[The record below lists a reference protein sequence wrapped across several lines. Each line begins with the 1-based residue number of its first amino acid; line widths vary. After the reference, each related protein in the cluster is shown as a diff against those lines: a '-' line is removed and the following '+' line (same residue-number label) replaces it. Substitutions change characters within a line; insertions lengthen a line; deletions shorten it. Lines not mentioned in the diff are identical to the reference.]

1 MKTLIIDKNTDLNNV
16 AQKDEK
22 AVATTNSNPV
32 TVENKHPKFVAGNP
46 VNKDNSKPA
55 EIVNDTPKAGAVKPK
70 DGPEAAALKVEPA
83 PAGQQKAEPVK
94 AGEVKPEPKKIVLNL
109 EGTLKFIEEMH
120 RKAKQ
125 RNKLQETIKNLDDF
139 EVELRDEADTTD
151 TNYYHGCV
159 LTIEDDNRRK
169 FETKNPTIIWTVAQ
183 LVNNMC
189 VDKLAEIEA
198 GIVIPS

>member
-1 MKTLIIDKNTDLNNV
+1 METKVKENGQAKVASNVNADKKP
-16 AQKDEK
+16 Q
-22 AVATTNSNPV
+22 
-32 TVENKHPKFVAGNP
+32 FVAGNP
-46 VNKDNSKPA
+46 VNVVSKAEPAKDEIKKDAEKPLVQA
-55 EIVNDTPKAGAVKPK
+55 PQQPEQPKAEAPK
-70 DGPEAAALKVEPA
+70 AEV
-83 PAGQQKAEPVK
+83 KAEPVK
-94 AGEVKPEPKKIVLNL
+94 EEPKKIVLNL

-125 RNKLQETIKNLDDF
+125 RTKLQDTIKNLDDF

-151 TNYYHGCV
+151 TNYYNGCT

-189 VDKLAEIEA
+189 VEKLAEIEA
-198 GIVIPS
+198 GIVIPQ

>member
-1 MKTLIIDKNTDLNNV
+1 METNVKDNGQAKVANTVSADKKP
-16 AQKDEK
+16 Q
-22 AVATTNSNPV
+22 
-32 TVENKHPKFVAGNP
+32 FVAGNP
-46 VNKDNSKPA
+46 VNVVS
-55 EIVNDTPKAGAVKPK
+55 
-70 DGPEAAALKVEPA
+70 
-83 PAGQQKAEPVK
+83 KAEPKKDEPKKDAEKPQVQATQQSEQPKVEVAKPEVK
-94 AGEVKPEPKKIVLNL
+94 AGPVKDEPKKIVLNL

-125 RNKLQETIKNLDDF
+125 RTKLQETIKNLDDF
-139 EVELRDEADTTD
+139 EVELRDEAETTD
-151 TNYYHGCV
+151 ANYYNGCV

-198 GIVIPS
+198 GIVIPQ

>member
-1 MKTLIIDKNTDLNNV
+1 MKTEVIDKNTNLNGTDK
-16 AQKDEK
+16 KDSK
-22 AVATTNSNPV
+22 PA
-32 TVENKHPKFVAGNP
+32 FVNANP
-46 VNKDNSKPA
+46 VNKDNAKPQ
-55 EIVNDTPKAGAVKPK
+55 
-70 DGPEAAALKVEPA
+70 PEAGKEVKAEQAKPQEQDKAAEVTP
-83 PAGQQKAEPVK
+83 KAEPVK
-94 AGEVKPEPKKIVLNL
+94 AGDTKPEEVKADAPKAEQAPGAAVKEEPKKYVMNL
-109 EGTLKFIEEMH
+109 EGTLKFIEELH

-125 RNKLQETIKNLDDF
+125 RTKLQDTIKNLDDF

-151 TNYYHGCV
+151 TNFYHGCV

-198 GIVIPS
+198 GIVIPQ

>member
-1 MKTLIIDKNTDLNNV
+1 MKTTGIETGKNNNE
-16 AQKDEK
+16 EK
-22 AVATTNSNPV
+22 NNPI
-32 TVENKHPKFVAGNP
+32 TAEKNNPQFVAGNQ
-46 VNKDNSKPA
+46 VNKDSAKPQAEAVKPEAPTTDTKADAPKVEQAKPA
-55 EIVNDTPKAGAVKPK
+55 EVK
-70 DGPEAAALKVEPA
+70 D
-83 PAGQQKAEPVK
+83 
-94 AGEVKPEPKKIVLNL
+94 EPKKIVLNL

-125 RNKLQETIKNLDDF
+125 RAKLQETIKNLDDF

-151 TNYYHGCV
+151 TNYYNGCV

-189 VDKLAEIEA
+189 IDKLAEIEA
-198 GIVIPS
+198 GLVLPQ

>member
-1 MKTLIIDKNTDLNNV
+1 
-16 AQKDEK
+16 
-22 AVATTNSNPV
+22 
-32 TVENKHPKFVAGNP
+32 
-46 VNKDNSKPA
+46 
-55 EIVNDTPKAGAVKPK
+55 
-70 DGPEAAALKVEPA
+70 
-83 PAGQQKAEPVK
+83 
-94 AGEVKPEPKKIVLNL
+94 
-109 EGTLKFIEEMH
+109 MH

-125 RNKLQETIKNLDDF
+125 RAKLQDTIKNLDDF

-151 TNYYHGCV
+151 TNYYNGCV

-198 GIVIPS
+198 TLVLPA

>member
-1 MKTLIIDKNTDLNNV
+1 METKVKDNGQAKVANTVSADKKI
-16 AQKDEK
+16 Q
-22 AVATTNSNPV
+22 
-32 TVENKHPKFVAGNP
+32 FVAGNP
-46 VNKDNSKPA
+46 VNVVS
-55 EIVNDTPKAGAVKPK
+55 
-70 DGPEAAALKVEPA
+70 
-83 PAGQQKAEPVK
+83 K
-94 AGEVKPEPKKIVLNL
+94 AGEVKDEPKNEAEKPQAQASQQPEQPKTEAPKAEIKAEPKKVVLNL

-125 RNKLQETIKNLDDF
+125 RTKLQDTIKNLDDF

-151 TNYYHGCV
+151 TNYYNGCT

-189 VDKLAEIEA
+189 VEKLAEIEA
-198 GIVIPS
+198 GIVIPQ

>member
-1 MKTLIIDKNTDLNNV
+1 V
-16 AQKDEK
+16 
-22 AVATTNSNPV
+22 VS
-32 TVENKHPKFVAGNP
+32 
-46 VNKDNSKPA
+46 
-55 EIVNDTPKAGAVKPK
+55 
-70 DGPEAAALKVEPA
+70 
-83 PAGQQKAEPVK
+83 KAEPAKEEVKRDAEKTPAPSAVQAPQQPEPPKAEAPKAEVK
-94 AGEVKPEPKKIVLNL
+94 AEPAKEATKKVVLNL

-125 RNKLQETIKNLDDF
+125 RAKLQQTIQNLDEF

-151 TNYYHGCV
+151 TNYYNGCV

-198 GIVIPS
+198 GIVIPQ

>member
-1 MKTLIIDKNTDLNNV
+1 METKVKDNGQTKVANTVNADKKP
-16 AQKDEK
+16 Q
-22 AVATTNSNPV
+22 
-32 TVENKHPKFVAGNP
+32 FVAGNP
-46 VNKDNSKPA
+46 VNVVSKTEPAKDEPKKDAEKPPVQTPQQP
-55 EIVNDTPKAGAVKPK
+55 EPPKAEV
-70 DGPEAAALKVEPA
+70 LKTEV
-83 PAGQQKAEPVK
+83 KAEPIK
-94 AGEVKPEPKKIVLNL
+94 EEPKKFVLNL

-125 RNKLQETIKNLDDF
+125 RTKLQDTIKNLDDF

-151 TNYYHGCV
+151 TNYYNGCV

-189 VDKLAEIEA
+189 VEKLAEIEA
-198 GIVIPS
+198 GIVIPQ

>member
-1 MKTLIIDKNTDLNNV
+1 MNTNV
-16 AQKDEK
+16 KDNGK
-22 AVATTNSNPV
+22 AVNNSIV
-32 TVENKHPKFVAGNP
+32 KTDKKEQFVAGNP
-46 VNKDNSKPA
+46 VNKESAKPEAEKPKEETSAAKTEQPKTEAPKTEQSKPQIAIPQA
-55 EIVNDTPKAGAVKPK
+55 EPKAEPKMETPKAEPQGTAVK
-70 DGPEAAALKVEPA
+70 D
-83 PAGQQKAEPVK
+83 
-94 AGEVKPEPKKIVLNL
+94 EPKKVVLNL

-125 RNKLQETIKNLDDF
+125 RNKLQETIKNLDEF

-151 TNYYHGCV
+151 TNYYNGCV

-198 GIVIPS
+198 SIVIPQ